1 MGRVRAQIKM
11 KTSTKIKTFI
21 IIFFVAIT
29 VIITARHFI
38 GLHFKKKFSVRPAPG
53 VIVQEVEKSQF
64 YKSIET
70 FGTAIARNSKTYRIK
85 KDDVIGNL
93 RIENRFVNKG
103 EVIAALKDSNN
114 IVADFTGKLGKREIA
129 QGVLGSNSLIITLDD
144 LKVIVI
150 DIKIPESYLGILKPG
165 LKAEVTS
172 SAFLEKKFKG
182 KVTSISSRIDPST
195 RSILARISVN
205 NKKFEIIP
213 GQLMTVKIIY
223 DEINQIGVPESA
235 VTIQGSTSFVYI
247 VKNETAEKRNIKIGN
262 RNFGKISVDSGI
274 TEGDLVISEGVSKVR
289 NKSKVKIINK

>member
-1 MGRVRAQIKM
+1 M

-29 VIITARHFI
+29 VIIVARHFI

-53 VIVQEVEKSQF
+53 VIVKQVEKSQF

-70 FGTAIARNSKTYRIK
+70 FGTALAQNSKTYRIK
-85 KDDVIGNL
+85 KNDLAGNL
-93 RIENRFVNKG
+93 RIQNRYVKKG
-103 EVIAALKDSNN
+103 EIIAALKNNNN
-114 IVADFTGKLGKREIA
+114 IIADFAGKLGKREIA
-129 QGVLGSNSLIITLDD
+129 QGVLGSDSLIITLDD
-144 LKVIVI
+144 LKKIVI
-150 DIKIPESYLGILKPG
+150 DIKIPESYVGILKPG
-165 LKAEVTS
+165 LKAEITN
-172 SAFLEKKFKG
+172 SAFAGKIFKG

-205 NKKFEIIP
+205 NETFKIIP

-247 VKNETAEKRNIKIGN
+247 VKNDTAEKRNIKIGN
-262 RNFGKISVDSGI
+262 RNFGKISVESGI
-274 TEGDLVISEGVSKVR
+274 KEGDLVISEGVSKVR
-289 NKSKVKIINK
+289 NKSKVKIINTK